1 MEVLHLPA
9 RDVNIRIPALFTFVI
24 FIMKKVITVYTE
36 STPNPASMKFVVN
49 SLLLEEGSVEYTSGE
64 KAVNSPLAQKLLGFS
79 GISGVFIAANF
90 ITLTK
95 ESSVD
100 WFDINPILREF
111 IKSYLDSG
119 DPVFTGPREQA
130 ADSDIA
136 RTATMNPV
144 ETRIIETLEEY
155 VRPAVEQDGGAILF
169 KSYKDGVVTVVMK
182 GSCSGCP
189 SSTVTLKTGIETLL
203 KNLIPEVR
211 EVVAEAV

>member
-1 MEVLHLPA
+1 
-9 RDVNIRIPALFTFVI
+9 
-24 FIMKKVITVYTE
+24 MKKVITVYTE

>member
-1 MEVLHLPA
+1 
-9 RDVNIRIPALFTFVI
+9 
-24 FIMKKVITVYTE
+24 MKKVITVYTE

-49 SLLLEEGSVEYTSGE
+49 SLLLEEGSVEYTS
-64 KAVNSPLAQKLLGFS
+64 KSSAANAPLAARLLEFS

-95 ESSVD
+95 DSAVD
-100 WFDINPILREF
+100 WFDLNPILREF
-111 IKSYLDSG
+111 IKNYLDDG
-119 DPVFTGPREQA
+119 APVFTGPQEQVADREI
-130 ADSDIA
+130 S

-155 VRPAVEQDGGAILF
+155 VRPAVEQDGGAIHF
-169 KSYKDGVVTVVMK
+169 KSFKEGVVTVVMK

-203 KNLIPEVR
+203 KNLIPEVT

>member
-1 MEVLHLPA
+1 
-9 RDVNIRIPALFTFVI
+9 
-24 FIMKKVITVYTE
+24 MKKVVTVYTE

-79 GISGVFIAANF
+79 GISSVFIAANF

-111 IKSYLDSG
+111 IKSHLESG
-119 DPVFTGPREQA
+119 DPVFTGPKEQT

-211 EVVAEAV
+211 EVVAEAI